1 MITDARSLERET
13 GFATTLGVFIETEGY
28 EANGVFTDE
37 LASFVHGFE
46 LASVADEGALLPA
59 GSSAVSVLSY
69 LIAVPGATPLAPTGV
84 DVLQAIGVAPPALR
98 NLLVSDDGNAMQ
110 VQFNV
115 GPSSLDV
122 RAELVARLEQAI
134 ADPPDGATALP
145 ENASATP
152 AGLARVGVS
161 LLTNLTAGRSAF
173 AYVSLL
179 LVAALLLIRFRNPGL
194 AGLAMVPILLAL
206 GLADI
211 LVAVLDITLS
221 PLTTVG
227 APLVIALCAEFS
239 ILIVA
244 RYVEEREHGADPRA
258 AIDHASARTG
268 RAFTASALATIGGF
282 GVLVFSSLP
291 LLRDFGLIV
300 MLKVA
305 IALLSA
311 LVVVP
316 PMAIWADQR
325 GLLGLGLTA
334 GASAGAG
341 EPRRRRPLT
350 WVPAGVGVVLGVL
363 GLGLA
368 IGQAGSDEGAGAA
381 TVVRTVPAAALPA
394 TLPTT
399 TTTPPTTA
407 LPPGATTTT
416 LPPGPAERPDGLVAG
431 ALYDAF
437 VAAGA
442 EGGVARCTADAL
454 LAATPE
460 DQLLAAGIASTPPS
474 PAAAALVATA
484 ATACGV
490 TPEIQAAVSAASGG

>member
-1 MITDARSLERET
+1 MLQAM
-13 GFATTLGVFIETEGY
+13 
-28 EANGVFTDE
+28 
-37 LASFVHGFE
+37 
-46 LASVADEGALLPA
+46 SVAPE
-59 GSSAVSVLSY
+59 
-69 LIAVPGATPLAPTGV
+69 PL
-84 DVLQAIGVAPPALR
+84 R
-98 NLLVSDDGNAMQ
+98 RLLVSDDGNAMQ

-115 GPSSLDV
+115 GPSSLDR
-122 RAELVARLEQAI
+122 RAELVDRLERAI
-134 ADPPDGATALP
+134 AVPTDGATALP
-145 ENASATP
+145 DNASATP

-179 LVAALLLIRFRNPGL
+179 LVGALLLLRFRTLGL
-194 AGLAMVPILLAL
+194 AVLALVPVLLAL

-244 RYVEEREHGADPRA
+244 RYVEEREHGLAPRA
-258 AIDHASARTG
+258 AIDHTSARTG

-305 IALLSA
+305 VALLSA

-325 GLLGLGLTA
+325 GLLGLPATDLERA
-334 GASAGAG
+334 PAR
-341 EPRRRRPLT
+341 PRRQLSP
-350 WVPAGVGVVLGVL
+350 WVPAALGMALGLV

-368 IGQAGSDEGAGAA
+368 LNQTSAEDAA
-381 TVVRTVPAAALPA
+381 VATAIRTVPAAAQPA
-394 TLPTT
+394 VLPTT

-416 LPPGPAERPDGLVAG
+416 LPPGVAERPDGLVAG

-442 EGGVARCTADAL
+442 EAGVARCTADAL
-454 LAATPE
+454 LATTPE

-474 PAAAALVATA
+474 PAATALVAA
-484 ATACGV
+484 AANACGV
-490 TPEIQAAVSAASGG
+490 SPEIQAAVSEASGG